1 MAFNEGS
8 VDATSWFDGTLALP
22 LRALFGPRGLL
33 PLTGAAASVDDEPLR
48 AQLFTAEEM
57 EHHGR
62 HLAAGH
68 ELTRAPRRD
77 RLLPRLAENE
87 RTLIGVCTLL
97 AQSAETRRVT
107 PAGEWLL
114 DNFYLIEEEV
124 RTAKRHLP
132 PGYSR
137 ELPRIASGPNAGLPR
152 VYDLALHAVAH
163 SDSRLGRGTLT
174 RFIASYQT
182 VEVLQ
187 IGELWAIPIM
197 LRLALIEN
205 LRRVAARVAASLS
218 ERELAVLW
226 ADRMIDVAEHDPKN
240 LILVVADMARSEPP
254 MTAPFVAEL
263 SRRLHGRSTAL
274 TLPLSWI
281 EQHLTESHQTIEQ
294 LVQLEVQGQAAAQVS
309 VSNGI
314 ASLRL
319 LSSMDWR
326 EFVETLSRV
335 DQTLRLD
342 PADVYSRMDFATR
355 DSYRHAVERIARH
368 SDADEPAVA
377 SAALQMANEAATRP
391 QCELHR
397 THVGYYLTD
406 AGQEDLAR
414 AVAMRAPLAHRL
426 RRTVARRPLAW
437 FGGAIVCAMLV
448 LTMVPLVVASN
459 GLSAP
464 LTASPLGEWWSALAA
479 LVLLLSAS
487 QLAVAIVNWLVPMLM
502 PPRVLP
508 RMDYSFGIPSASRTL
523 VVVPSMLSSAAAI
536 DDLAEALEVR
546 FLANRDTHLHFA
558 LLTDLPDAADQT
570 LLRDEALVAQAPR
583 AHRGPQQSVRRAR
596 GQHASRRPLLP
607 LAPPAALERVASV
620 SGWAMSASA
629 ASWAT

>member
-8 VDATSWFDGTLALP
+8 VDATSWFDGTLAVP

-68 ELTRAPRRD
+68 ELARAPRRD

-87 RTLIGVCTLL
+87 KTLIGVCTLL
-97 AQSAETRRVT
+97 AQSAEKRRVT

-182 VEVLQ
+182 VKVLQ

-281 EQHLTESHQTIEQ
+281 EQHLSRKPPDDR
-294 LVQLEVQGQAAAQVS
+294 AA
-309 VSNGI
+309 G
-314 ASLRL
+314 
-319 LSSMDWR
+319 
-326 EFVETLSRV
+326 
-335 DQTLRLD
+335 
-342 PADVYSRMDFATR
+342 
-355 DSYRHAVERIARH
+355 
-368 SDADEPAVA
+368 
-377 SAALQMANEAATRP
+377 AA
-391 QCELHR
+391 
-397 THVGYYLTD
+397 
-406 AGQEDLAR
+406 
-414 AVAMRAPLAHRL
+414 
-426 RRTVARRPLAW
+426 
-437 FGGAIVCAMLV
+437 
-448 LTMVPLVVASN
+448 
-459 GLSAP
+459 
-464 LTASPLGEWWSALAA
+464 
-479 LVLLLSAS
+479 
-487 QLAVAIVNWLVPMLM
+487 
-502 PPRVLP
+502 
-508 RMDYSFGIPSASRTL
+508 
-523 VVVPSMLSSAAAI
+523 
-536 DDLAEALEVR
+536 
-546 FLANRDTHLHFA
+546 
-558 LLTDLPDAADQT
+558 
-570 LLRDEALVAQAPR
+570 
-583 AHRGPQQSVRRAR
+583 RRAR
-596 GQHASRRPLLP
+596 PGRSAGVGEQRHCQPALALLDG
-607 LAPPAALERVASV
+607 LA
-620 SGWAMSASA
+620 
-629 ASWAT
+629 